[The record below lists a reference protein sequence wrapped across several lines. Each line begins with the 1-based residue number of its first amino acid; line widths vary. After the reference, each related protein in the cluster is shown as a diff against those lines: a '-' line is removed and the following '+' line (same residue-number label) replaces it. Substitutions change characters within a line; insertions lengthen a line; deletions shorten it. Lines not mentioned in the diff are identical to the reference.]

1 MVVLSYEV
9 IFAIQVFSHREL
21 TKNSVWKVVVIAL
34 PFVHE
39 DLSAEVIDTFII
51 FQKGLEKRYLGLKI
65 VVSVTFPRKR
75 ILKKLQKYRVSTD
88 TGKPQEM
95 RLIFQIKKRE
105 LRLSYG

>member
-1 MVVLSYEV
+1 MKS
-9 IFAIQVFSHREL
+9 SCH
-21 TKNSVWKVVVIAL
+21 SL

-51 FQKGLEKRYLGLKI
+51 VQKGLEKRYLELKI

-88 TGKPQEM
+88 TGKPEEM